1 MKAIVI
7 YYSKS
12 GRTRSVA
19 KSIARELNADI
30 EEIREAGGK
39 RSVIGTMFGAILGR
53 RPKVEKLNQSV
64 EAYDLIAIGTP
75 VWGGSPVP
83 AVESF
88 LASVDLGGKAI
99 ALFCTMGGSGDAK
112 TFAKMESLLQDS
124 RVAGRLSLNRSQ
136 TADPSR
142 IDERVRRWL
151 KDLAVHED
159 SAETRSET

>member
-1 MKAIVI
+1 MKALVI

-19 KSIARELNADI
+19 KSIARELDAEI

-39 RSVIGTMFGAILGR
+39 RSVIKTMFGALFGR
-53 RPKVEKLNQSV
+53 RPEVEKLSQPV
-64 EAYDLIAIGTP
+64 EPYDLVAIGTP
-75 VWGGSPVP
+75 VWGSNPVP
-83 AVESF
+83 AMES
-88 LASVDLGGKAI
+88 LLSSVDLGGKAV

-124 RVAGRLSLNRSQ
+124 HVIGRLSLNRSQ
-136 TADPSR
+136 TGDPR
-142 IDERVRRWL
+142 IIDERVRQWL

-159 SAETRSET
+159 SAETRRET